1 MKKLIFLML
10 FIISC
15 SKNDNNNDI
24 SLPTDDKIIPV
35 KIIKSDEM
43 LNKSEPIDITSNK
56 YYNSLSSDTIE
67 KLDKEQIDIVK
78 FLEILEKA
86 YAGNKKELLTVA
98 SIFQSIGD
106 YEKFNEM
113 LDLGVKYN
121 ISELVAIKINNHV
134 NKKEFSS
141 AFKLL
146 NNFDSKNS
154 KEFDYVYFEKA
165 SYDINNKD
173 YNSAIKNLI
182 YLYNKGYTQL
192 DIQLAYLYIQIND
205 ETKALELF
213 KKSYDRGNKEAGY
226 EIGAYYFNHENYE
239 KALPYLLEQYE
250 NKNYKVAKAIG
261 IIYLNYSDIDN
272 AILWLHRAYE
282 NGDVTVTE
290 ILEKLMKK
298 RGRYETNN

>member
-35 KIIKSDEM
+35 KIIKPDEM

-182 YLYNKGYTQL
+182 YLYNKGYAQL

>member
-1 MKKLIFLML
+1 
-10 FIISC
+10 
-15 SKNDNNNDI
+15 
-24 SLPTDDKIIPV
+24 
-35 KIIKSDEM
+35 
-43 LNKSEPIDITSNK
+43 
-56 YYNSLSSDTIE
+56 
-67 KLDKEQIDIVK
+67 
-78 FLEILEKA
+78 
-86 YAGNKKELLTVA
+86 
-98 SIFQSIGD
+98 
-106 YEKFNEM
+106 M

-165 SYDINNKD
+165 SYDINIKD

-213 KKSYDRGNKEAGY
+213 KSRMIEVIRKLDMK
-226 EIGAYYFNHENYE
+226 
-239 KALPYLLEQYE
+239 LVL
-250 NKNYKVAKAIG
+250 
-261 IIYLNYSDIDN
+261 IISI
-272 AILWLHRAYE
+272 
-282 NGDVTVTE
+282 
-290 ILEKLMKK
+290 MKITK
-298 RGRYETNN
+298 KHYHIY